1 MLMSM
6 RVAFLGSLDGK
17 RCQDEREAPEAVA
30 TLIGINCEATRNDDE
45 ANRSNRE
52 FDLLALVPPTN
63 SVLGVGGP
71 RSSPL
76 TCVKDNVPAS
86 PQKNGS

>member
-1 MLMSM
+1 M

-17 RCQDEREAPEAVA
+17 RYQDQREAPEAVA
-30 TLIGINCEATRNDDE
+30 TLISINSQPARNDDE

-52 FDLLALVPPTN
+52 FDLLALVAVTN

-76 TCVKDNVPAS
+76 TCVKDCVPAS
-86 PQKNGS
+86 RQKKAS